1 MMRFGWIP
9 PEERT
14 KEQEK
19 THELLVSSMPSFELK
34 GSWKA
39 KEKVFFWDAS
49 KAVTGKH
56 LKTFNQNVGSC
67 FPAGCLVTMADGSLR
82 PIEDVC
88 LGDLVV
94 SHTGIPRKVTRLY
107 KKPYSGKLL
116 TVSVKGH
123 HTPLLL
129 TPEHPVAVHESVGNS
144 HGYKPGP
151 LVWKDAGDLDT
162 FSRVLVPFAACP
174 EDVNS
179 YIDVLDYL
187 DKDEC
192 ITDETPPEARKVPV
206 LPGHVRVFKGE
217 KSIPRFIKVDEKF
230 ARLAGLYLAEGGYD
244 GKCRPNRI
252 TLSFNRKEEHL
263 VQESI
268 ELFKEVFKT
277 EGSAVY
283 PNTKKTVS
291 CVRVGNSTLAALFK
305 KLFGD
310 TLYSKKVPAFFFR
323 ASRLTKL
330 SLIRGWHDGDGHIKK
345 GKTAAL
351 MGISAS
357 HSLVKDLYRLSLSCG
372 IKPNYGVRK
381 QYEHQ
386 NVPAV
391 TLSFYGDNTLPLYPC
406 LEERAAQRKYVN
418 PRYRKVEHGFTA
430 QVLSI
435 SEYEVVNTNVY
446 NLEVEEDHSYV
457 VDGIAVHNCTGQ
469 GKAMVEWYLMC
480 LEVLRGD
487 PEQVIMP
494 YEPYGYAQGRVCA
507 GISGDQDGGLGSG
520 TAEAARKYGVLR
532 SDLQGLPKWNESED
546 TIDWPGEVDKSW
558 GRRGA
563 EQKWVTEGVK
573 HLVKTTALISS
584 ADRAAEALQNG
595 YPITIAS
602 NWGGH
607 MDDVPLA
614 GTPQVRLNKRV
625 TTWMHQMCVIGWWDH
640 PTLKEI
646 YYVQNSW
653 SARRHGTPVN
663 GEPPGGFWI
672 DKNNMNYILRQGDS
686 YAFSTFDGFPA
697 DTIPWLFL

>member
-56 LKTFNQNVGSC
+56 LKTFNQNVGS
-67 FPAGCLVTMADGSLR
+67 
-82 PIEDVC
+82 
-88 LGDLVV
+88 
-94 SHTGIPRKVTRLY
+94 
-107 KKPYSGKLL
+107 
-116 TVSVKGH
+116 
-123 HTPLLL
+123 
-129 TPEHPVAVHESVGNS
+129 
-144 HGYKPGP
+144 
-151 LVWKDAGDLDT
+151 
-162 FSRVLVPFAACP
+162 
-174 EDVNS
+174 
-179 YIDVLDYL
+179 
-187 DKDEC
+187 
-192 ITDETPPEARKVPV
+192 
-206 LPGHVRVFKGE
+206 
-217 KSIPRFIKVDEKF
+217 
-230 ARLAGLYLAEGGYD
+230 
-244 GKCRPNRI
+244 
-252 TLSFNRKEEHL
+252 
-263 VQESI
+263 
-268 ELFKEVFKT
+268 
-277 EGSAVY
+277 
-283 PNTKKTVS
+283 
-291 CVRVGNSTLAALFK
+291 
-305 KLFGD
+305 
-310 TLYSKKVPAFFFR
+310 
-323 ASRLTKL
+323 
-330 SLIRGWHDGDGHIKK
+330 
-345 GKTAAL
+345 
-351 MGISAS
+351 
-357 HSLVKDLYRLSLSCG
+357 
-372 IKPNYGVRK
+372 
-381 QYEHQ
+381 
-386 NVPAV
+386 
-391 TLSFYGDNTLPLYPC
+391 
-406 LEERAAQRKYVN
+406 
-418 PRYRKVEHGFTA
+418 
-430 QVLSI
+430 
-435 SEYEVVNTNVY
+435 
-446 NLEVEEDHSYV
+446 
-457 VDGIAVHNCTGQ
+457 CTGQ